1 MTHGGGGQKAHIVVT
16 YRMKIEDALEKATLA
31 SLPIMTPSG
40 SLDLMMRWI
49 AAEGK
54 DISSGTGLTCSIS
67 LASPFFSSTAAM
79 ALRALRATS
88 GLNSFPQF
96 LPSIP
101 SLSLNLFASAGRHA
115 MPSGLHALAPRR
127 AQRVEGA
134 RNQITI

>member
-1 MTHGGGGQKAHIVVT
+1 MTHGGGGRKAHIVVT

-67 LASPFFSSTAAM
+67 LASPFLSSAA
-79 ALRALRATS
+79 RS
-88 GLNSFPQF
+88 
-96 LPSIP
+96 
-101 SLSLNLFASAGRHA
+101 
-115 MPSGLHALAPRR
+115 RR
-127 AQRVEGA
+127 ASHPGEREGRRGETRGRDA
-134 RNQITI
+134 R